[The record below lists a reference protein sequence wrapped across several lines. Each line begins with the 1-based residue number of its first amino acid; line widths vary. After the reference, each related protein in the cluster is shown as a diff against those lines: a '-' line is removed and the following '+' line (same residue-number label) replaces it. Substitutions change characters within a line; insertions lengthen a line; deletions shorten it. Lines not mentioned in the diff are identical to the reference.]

1 MSAADYE
8 RYRKGLEE
16 QLRAD
21 VEMLYQA
28 YLAKLRAYETISRAP
43 GPLSVEALLPA
54 ELALHLPPAPAMAPA
69 PAPEPQTPVPPR
81 AKAYQVEDAVTE
93 ALDKLPEVFDKFDL
107 LRVLDFAPKPA
118 TLHRALKRLRYDDVI
133 AVERSGSG
141 RLTTFFR
148 KVGPTAPEGS

>member
-8 RYRKGLEE
+8 HYRQGLEE

-43 GPLSVEALLPA
+43 GPLSVEALLPT
-54 ELALHLPPAPAMAPA
+54 ELALHLPPAPATAPA
-69 PAPEPQTPVPPR
+69 AAPGPQAQVPPR

-93 ALDKLPEVFDKFDL
+93 ALDKLPEVFDKFDVL
-107 LRVLDFAPKPA
+107 QLLDFEPKPA
-118 TLHRALKRLRYDDVI
+118 TLHRALKKLRYDDVI

-148 KVGPTAPEGS
+148 KVGSTAPEGS